1 MFETK
6 SLVALAITSEERTGS
21 ASKKS
26 WTDERS
32 IFNWYKR
39 S

>member
-1 MFETK
+1 M
-6 SLVALAITSEERTGS
+6 VALAITLEATTGS
-21 ASKKS
+21 ASKKN

-32 IFNWYKR
+32 ILNWPKW